1 MKELLRHLK
10 PYTKEC
16 IIAPLFKMI
25 EATFELLVPLVVAYI
40 INHGIKNQDYTSIG
54 ICIGLLLAFAIVG
67 FICALIAQYFSAKAA
82 IGFAK
87 EVKQTLYEHIQTL
100 SFADIDK
107 IGISSLITNMSS
119 DITQMQT
126 GVNIFLRLFLR
137 SPFVVLGAVIMS
149 FTVNVKTAFVFA
161 IAVPILSIFVFLVM
175 YKSIPLMK
183 KVQLKLSNLLK
194 RTRNNLSGIR
204 VIRAFKLEHK
214 EAEEFMKAN
223 NDFSKFQLFAGKIS
237 SLLNPITYII
247 INFAIIAII
256 YLGGL
261 EVNNGIIENGDVVA
275 QYNYMSQI
283 LVELIKFASF
293 TITINKALASG
304 KRVFSVLEVKNT
316 QYFPETS
323 NIENDSDI
331 AIEMTNCAL
340 RYPKNQEN
348 SIEGINLTIKKGETV
363 GIIGATGS
371 GKTTLVSLLARYYD
385 ATEGSIKLFGN
396 DINQYSKKDLRETV
410 GIVLQNSVL
419 FKGTIKDNLL
429 MANTKSDEEILKAL
443 EISQALEVVKNRENQ
458 LNAEVFQG
466 GSNFSGGQK
475 QRLSIARTLLS
486 NPKIL
491 VLDDS
496 ASALDYLT
504 DKNLR
509 DAIKKLNNDLALL
522 IISSRCASII
532 NADKI
537 VVLDEGKIVGLNTHE
552 NLLKTCQIYQEIYYS
567 QTEKEGI

>member
-67 FICALIAQYFSAKAA
+67 FVCALIAQYFSAKAA

-161 IAVPILSIFVFLVM
+161 IAVPILSIFVFLIM

-194 RTRNNLSGIR
+194 RTRDNLSGIR

-429 MANTKSDEEILKAL
+429 MANNKSDEEILKAL

-486 NPKIL
+486 DPKIL
-491 VLDDS
+491 ILDDS
-496 ASALDYLT
+496 SSALDFLT

>member
-194 RTRNNLSGIR
+194 RTRYNLSGIR

-323 NIENDSDI
+323 NIENDSVI

-429 MANTKSDEEILKAL
+429 MANNKSDEEILKAL

-458 LNAEVFQG
+458 LNSEVFQG

-486 NPKIL
+486 DPKIL
-491 VLDDS
+491 ILDDS
-496 ASALDYLT
+496 SSALDFLT

>member
-429 MANTKSDEEILKAL
+429 MANNKSDEEILKAL
-443 EISQALEVVKNRENQ
+443 EISQALEVVKNCENQ
-458 LNAEVFQG
+458 LNSEVFQG

-486 NPKIL
+486 DPKIL
-491 VLDDS
+491 ILDDS
-496 ASALDYLT
+496 SSALDFLT

>member
-323 NIENDSDI
+323 NIENDSVI

-385 ATEGSIKLFGN
+385 ATEGSFKLFGN

-429 MANTKSDEEILKAL
+429 MANNKSDEEILKAL

-458 LNAEVFQG
+458 LNSEVFQG

-486 NPKIL
+486 DPKIL
-491 VLDDS
+491 ILDDS
-496 ASALDYLT
+496 SSALDFLT

>member
-323 NIENDSDI
+323 NIENDSVI

-419 FKGTIKDNLL
+419 FKGSIKDNIL

-443 EISQALEVVKNRENQ
+443 EISQALEVVENRENQ

-504 DKNLR
+504 DKKLR
-509 DAIKKLNNDLALL
+509 NAIKKLNNDLALL

-537 VVLDEGKIVGLNTHE
+537 VVLDEGKIVGVDTHE

>member
-67 FICALIAQYFSAKAA
+67 FVCALIAQYFSAKAA

-194 RTRNNLSGIR
+194 RTRDNLSGIR

-429 MANTKSDEEILKAL
+429 MANNKSDEEILKAL
-443 EISQALEVVKNRENQ
+443 EISQALEVVKNRKNQ

-486 NPKIL
+486 DPKIL
-491 VLDDS
+491 ILDDS
-496 ASALDYLT
+496 SSALDFLT

>member
-54 ICIGLLLAFAIVG
+54 ICIGLLLAFAVVG
-67 FICALIAQYFSAKAA
+67 FVCALIAQYFSAKAA

-194 RTRNNLSGIR
+194 RTRDNLSGIR

-256 YLGGL
+256 YLGGF

-323 NIENDSDI
+323 NIENDSNI

-371 GKTTLVSLLARYYD
+371 GKTSLVSLLARYYD

-429 MANTKSDEEILKAL
+429 MANNKSDEEILKAL

-486 NPKIL
+486 DPKIL
-491 VLDDS
+491 ILDDS
-496 ASALDYLT
+496 SSALDFLT

-509 DAIKKLNNDLALL
+509 DAIKKINNDLALL

>member
-161 IAVPILSIFVFLVM
+161 IAVPILSIFVFLIM

-194 RTRNNLSGIR
+194 RTRDNLSGIR

-214 EAEEFMKAN
+214 ETEEFMKAN

-256 YLGGL
+256 YLGGF

-323 NIENDSDI
+323 NIENDSNI

-429 MANTKSDEEILKAL
+429 MANNKSDEEILKAL
-443 EISQALEVVKNRENQ
+443 EISQAIEVVKNRENQ

-486 NPKIL
+486 DPKIL
-491 VLDDS
+491 ILDDS
-496 ASALDYLT
+496 SSALDFLT

-509 DAIKKLNNDLALL
+509 DAIKKINNDLALL

>member
-429 MANTKSDEEILKAL
+429 MANNKSDEEILKAL

-458 LNAEVFQG
+458 LNSEVFQG

-486 NPKIL
+486 DPKIL
-491 VLDDS
+491 ILDDS
-496 ASALDYLT
+496 SSALDFLT

>member
-1 MKELLRHLK
+1 MTFQSFNYLL
-10 PYTKEC
+10 
-16 IIAPLFKMI
+16 
-25 EATFELLVPLVVAYI
+25 
-40 INHGIKNQDYTSIG
+40 
-54 ICIGLLLAFAIVG
+54 
-67 FICALIAQYFSAKAA
+67 
-82 IGFAK
+82 
-87 EVKQTLYEHIQTL
+87 
-100 SFADIDK
+100 
-107 IGISSLITNMSS
+107 
-119 DITQMQT
+119 
-126 GVNIFLRLFLR
+126 
-137 SPFVVLGAVIMS
+137 
-149 FTVNVKTAFVFA
+149 
-161 IAVPILSIFVFLVM
+161 
-175 YKSIPLMK
+175 
-183 KVQLKLSNLLK
+183 
-194 RTRNNLSGIR
+194 
-204 VIRAFKLEHK
+204 
-214 EAEEFMKAN
+214 
-223 NDFSKFQLFAGKIS
+223 
-237 SLLNPITYII
+237 
-247 INFAIIAII
+247 
-256 YLGGL
+256 
-261 EVNNGIIENGDVVA
+261 NNGIIENGDVVA

-429 MANTKSDEEILKAL
+429 MANNKSDEEILKAL

-458 LNAEVFQG
+458 LNSEVFQG

-486 NPKIL
+486 DPKIL
-491 VLDDS
+491 ILDDS
-496 ASALDYLT
+496 SSALDFLT

>member
-348 SIEGINLTIKKGETV
+348 SIEGINLTIKKGETF

-429 MANTKSDEEILKAL
+429 MANNKSDEEILKAL

-458 LNAEVFQG
+458 LNSEVFQG

-486 NPKIL
+486 DPKIL
-491 VLDDS
+491 ILDDS
-496 ASALDYLT
+496 SSALDFLT

>member
-1 MKELLRHLK
+1 
-10 PYTKEC
+10 
-16 IIAPLFKMI
+16 
-25 EATFELLVPLVVAYI
+25 
-40 INHGIKNQDYTSIG
+40 
-54 ICIGLLLAFAIVG
+54 
-67 FICALIAQYFSAKAA
+67 
-82 IGFAK
+82 
-87 EVKQTLYEHIQTL
+87 
-100 SFADIDK
+100 
-107 IGISSLITNMSS
+107 
-119 DITQMQT
+119 
-126 GVNIFLRLFLR
+126 
-137 SPFVVLGAVIMS
+137 MS
-149 FTVNVKTAFVFA
+149 FTVNVKTACVFV
-161 IAVPILSIFVFLVM
+161 IAVPILSIFVFLIM

-194 RTRNNLSGIR
+194 RTRDNLSGIR
-204 VIRAFKLEHK
+204 VIRAFKLEHN
-214 EAEEFMKAN
+214 ETEEFMEAN

-304 KRVFSVLEVKNT
+304 KRVFSVLEVKNA

-323 NIENDSDI
+323 NIENDSVI

-371 GKTTLVSLLARYYD
+371 GKTTLESLLARYYD

-429 MANTKSDEEILKAL
+429 MANNKSDEEILKAL

-458 LNAEVFQG
+458 LNSEVFQG

-486 NPKIL
+486 DPKIL
-491 VLDDS
+491 ILDDS
-496 ASALDYLT
+496 SSALDFLT

>member
-323 NIENDSDI
+323 NIENDSVI

-429 MANTKSDEEILKAL
+429 MANNKSDEEILKAL

-458 LNAEVFQG
+458 LNSEVFQG

-486 NPKIL
+486 DPKIL
-491 VLDDS
+491 ILDDS
-496 ASALDYLT
+496 SSALDFLT

-567 QTEKEGI
+567 QTKKEGI

>member
-223 NDFSKFQLFAGKIS
+223 NDFSKFQLFA
-237 SLLNPITYII
+237 
-247 INFAIIAII
+247 
-256 YLGGL
+256 
-261 EVNNGIIENGDVVA
+261 
-275 QYNYMSQI
+275 
-283 LVELIKFASF
+283 
-293 TITINKALASG
+293 
-304 KRVFSVLEVKNT
+304 
-316 QYFPETS
+316 
-323 NIENDSDI
+323 
-331 AIEMTNCAL
+331 
-340 RYPKNQEN
+340 
-348 SIEGINLTIKKGETV
+348 
-363 GIIGATGS
+363 
-371 GKTTLVSLLARYYD
+371 
-385 ATEGSIKLFGN
+385 
-396 DINQYSKKDLRETV
+396 
-410 GIVLQNSVL
+410 
-419 FKGTIKDNLL
+419 
-429 MANTKSDEEILKAL
+429 
-443 EISQALEVVKNRENQ
+443 
-458 LNAEVFQG
+458 
-466 GSNFSGGQK
+466 
-475 QRLSIARTLLS
+475 
-486 NPKIL
+486 
-491 VLDDS
+491 
-496 ASALDYLT
+496 
-504 DKNLR
+504 
-509 DAIKKLNNDLALL
+509 
-522 IISSRCASII
+522 
-532 NADKI
+532 
-537 VVLDEGKIVGLNTHE
+537 
-552 NLLKTCQIYQEIYYS
+552 
-567 QTEKEGI
+567 

>member
-54 ICIGLLLAFAIVG
+54 ICIGLLLGFAIVG
-67 FICALIAQYFSAKAA
+67 FVCALIAQYFSAKAA

-161 IAVPILSIFVFLVM
+161 IAVPILSIFVFLIM

-194 RTRNNLSGIR
+194 RTRDNLSGIR

-371 GKTTLVSLLARYYD
+371 GKTSLVSLLARHYD

-429 MANTKSDEEILKAL
+429 MANNKSDEEILKAL

-486 NPKIL
+486 DPKIL
-491 VLDDS
+491 ILDDS
-496 ASALDYLT
+496 SSALDFLT

>member
-1 MKELLRHLK
+1 
-10 PYTKEC
+10 
-16 IIAPLFKMI
+16 
-25 EATFELLVPLVVAYI
+25 
-40 INHGIKNQDYTSIG
+40 
-54 ICIGLLLAFAIVG
+54 
-67 FICALIAQYFSAKAA
+67 
-82 IGFAK
+82 
-87 EVKQTLYEHIQTL
+87 
-100 SFADIDK
+100 
-107 IGISSLITNMSS
+107 
-119 DITQMQT
+119 
-126 GVNIFLRLFLR
+126 
-137 SPFVVLGAVIMS
+137 
-149 FTVNVKTAFVFA
+149 
-161 IAVPILSIFVFLVM
+161 M

-429 MANTKSDEEILKAL
+429 MANNKSDEEILKAL

-458 LNAEVFQG
+458 LNSEVFQG

-486 NPKIL
+486 DPKIL
-491 VLDDS
+491 ILDDS
-496 ASALDYLT
+496 SSALDFLT

>member
-149 FTVNVKTAFVFA
+149 FTVNVKTACVFV
-161 IAVPILSIFVFLVM
+161 IAVPILSIFVFLIM

-194 RTRNNLSGIR
+194 RTRDNLSGIR
-204 VIRAFKLEHK
+204 VIRAFKLEHN
-214 EAEEFMKAN
+214 ETEEFMEAN

-323 NIENDSDI
+323 NIENDSVI

-429 MANTKSDEEILKAL
+429 MANNKSDEEILKAL

-458 LNAEVFQG
+458 LNSEVFQG

-486 NPKIL
+486 DPKIL
-491 VLDDS
+491 ILDDS
-496 ASALDYLT
+496 SSALDFLT

-567 QTEKEGI
+567 QTKKEGI

>member
-183 KVQLKLSNLLK
+183 KVPLKLSNLLK

-304 KRVFSVLEVKNT
+304 KRVFSELEVKNN
-316 QYFPETS
+316 QYFPENS
-323 NIENDSDI
+323 NIENDSVI

-429 MANTKSDEEILKAL
+429 MANNKSDEEILKAL

-458 LNAEVFQG
+458 LNSEVFQG

-486 NPKIL
+486 DPIIL
-491 VLDDS
+491 ILDDS
-496 ASALDYLT
+496 SSALDFLT

>member
-67 FICALIAQYFSAKAA
+67 FVCALIAQYFSAKAA

-194 RTRNNLSGIR
+194 RTRDNLSGIR

-371 GKTTLVSLLARYYD
+371 GKTSLVSLLARHYD

-429 MANTKSDEEILKAL
+429 MANNKSDEEILKAL

-486 NPKIL
+486 DPKIL
-491 VLDDS
+491 ILDDS
-496 ASALDYLT
+496 SSALDFLT

>member
-429 MANTKSDEEILKAL
+429 MANNKSDEEILKAL
-443 EISQALEVVKNRENQ
+443 EISQSLEVVKNRENQ
-458 LNAEVFQG
+458 LNSEVFQG

-486 NPKIL
+486 DPKIL
-491 VLDDS
+491 ILDDS
-496 ASALDYLT
+496 SSALDFLT

>member
-323 NIENDSDI
+323 NIENDSVI

-429 MANTKSDEEILKAL
+429 MANNKSDEEILKAL
-443 EISQALEVVKNRENQ
+443 EISQALEVVENRENQ

-486 NPKIL
+486 DPKIL
-491 VLDDS
+491 ILDDS
-496 ASALDYLT
+496 SSALDFLT

>member
-323 NIENDSDI
+323 NIENDSVI

-371 GKTTLVSLLARYYD
+371 GKTSLVSLLARYYD

-429 MANTKSDEEILKAL
+429 MANNKSDEEILKAL
-443 EISQALEVVKNRENQ
+443 EISQALEVIKNRENQ

-486 NPKIL
+486 DPKIL
-491 VLDDS
+491 ILDDS
-496 ASALDYLT
+496 SSALDFLT

>member
-25 EATFELLVPLVVAYI
+25 EATFELVVPLVVAYI

-67 FICALIAQYFSAKAA
+67 FVCALIAQYFSAKAA

-161 IAVPILSIFVFLVM
+161 IAVPILSFFVFLIM

-194 RTRNNLSGIR
+194 RTRDNLSGIR

-261 EVNNGIIENGDVVA
+261 EVNSGTIENGDVVA

-283 LVELIKFASF
+283 LIELIKFASF

-316 QYFPETS
+316 QYFPEAS
-323 NIENDSDI
+323 NIENNSDI
-331 AIEMTNCAL
+331 AIEMVNCAL
-340 RYPKNQEN
+340 RYPTNQEN
-348 SIEGINLTIKKGETV
+348 SIEGITLTIKKGETV

-429 MANTKSDEEILKAL
+429 MANNKSDEEILKAL

-486 NPKIL
+486 DPKIL
-491 VLDDS
+491 ILDDS
-496 ASALDYLT
+496 SSALDFLT

>member
-25 EATFELLVPLVVAYI
+25 EATFELLVPLIVAYI

-67 FICALIAQYFSAKAA
+67 FVCALIAQYFSAKAA

-161 IAVPILSIFVFLVM
+161 IAVPILSIFVFLIM

-371 GKTTLVSLLARYYD
+371 GKTTLVSLLARHYD

-429 MANTKSDEEILKAL
+429 MANNKSDEEILKAL
-443 EISQALEVVKNRENQ
+443 EISQAIEVVKNRENQ

-486 NPKIL
+486 DPKIL
-491 VLDDS
+491 ILDDS
-496 ASALDYLT
+496 SSALDFLT

-537 VVLDEGKIVGLNTHE
+537 VVLDEGKIVGLDTHE

>member
-429 MANTKSDEEILKAL
+429 MANNKSDEEILKAL

-458 LNAEVFQG
+458 LNSEVFQG

-486 NPKIL
+486 DPKIL
-491 VLDDS
+491 ILDDS
-496 ASALDYLT
+496 SSALDFLT

-537 VVLDEGKIVGLNTHE
+537 VVLDVGKIVGLNTHE

-567 QTEKEGI
+567 QTKKEGI

>member
-194 RTRNNLSGIR
+194 RTRDNLSGIR

-256 YLGGL
+256 YLGGF

-371 GKTTLVSLLARYYD
+371 GKTTLVSLLARHYD

-429 MANTKSDEEILKAL
+429 MANNKSDEEILKAL
-443 EISQALEVVKNRENQ
+443 EISQAIEVVKNRENQ

-486 NPKIL
+486 DPKIL
-491 VLDDS
+491 ILDDS
-496 ASALDYLT
+496 SSALDFLT

>member
-323 NIENDSDI
+323 NIENDSVI

-429 MANTKSDEEILKAL
+429 MANNKSDEEILKAL

-458 LNAEVFQG
+458 LNSEVFQG

-486 NPKIL
+486 DPKIL
-491 VLDDS
+491 ILDDS
-496 ASALDYLT
+496 SSALDFLT

>member
-429 MANTKSDEEILKAL
+429 MANNKSDEEILKAL

-458 LNAEVFQG
+458 LNSEVFQG

-486 NPKIL
+486 DPKIL
-491 VLDDS
+491 ILDDS
-496 ASALDYLT
+496 SSALDFLT

-567 QTEKEGI
+567 QTKKEGI

>member
-204 VIRAFKLEHK
+204 VIRAFKLEHN
-214 EAEEFMKAN
+214 ETEEFMEAN

-323 NIENDSDI
+323 NIENDSVI

-429 MANTKSDEEILKAL
+429 MANNKSDEEILKAL

-458 LNAEVFQG
+458 LNSEVFQG

-486 NPKIL
+486 DPKIL
-491 VLDDS
+491 ILDDS
-496 ASALDYLT
+496 SSALDFLT

>member
-67 FICALIAQYFSAKAA
+67 FIYALIAQYFSAKAA

-323 NIENDSDI
+323 NIENDSVI

-429 MANTKSDEEILKAL
+429 MANNKSDEEILKAL

-458 LNAEVFQG
+458 LNSEVFQG

-486 NPKIL
+486 DPKIL
-491 VLDDS
+491 ILDDS
-496 ASALDYLT
+496 SSALDFLT

>member
-183 KVQLKLSNLLK
+183 KVQLKLSDLLK

-429 MANTKSDEEILKAL
+429 MANNKSDEEILKAL

-486 NPKIL
+486 DPKIL
-491 VLDDS
+491 ILDDS
-496 ASALDYLT
+496 SSALDFLT

>member
-256 YLGGL
+256 YLGGF

-429 MANTKSDEEILKAL
+429 MANNKSDEEILKAL

-486 NPKIL
+486 DPKIL
-491 VLDDS
+491 ILDDS
-496 ASALDYLT
+496 SSALDFLT

-509 DAIKKLNNDLALL
+509 DAIKKINNDLALL